1 MKPLN
6 TLVKDVVGRVKRAV
20 NDFTLRGVVKA
31 QIFVAQ
37 EPVRLRAALASGIL
51 AAGAWLGLDVS
62 GYVEHVAVIGAV
74 VLPIIVGES
83 TRKRVSPTYD
93 Q

>member
-1 MKPLN
+1 MKPFR
-6 TLVKDVVGRVKRAV
+6 TLVKDVVTRVKDAV
-20 NDFTLRGVVKA
+20 NDAATRAYVRV
-31 QIFVAQ
+31 QIFAAQ
-37 EPVRLRAALASGIL
+37 EPVRLRAGIASIIL

-62 GYVEHVAVIGAV
+62 GYVEQVAVVGAV
-74 VLPIIVGES
+74 VLPILVGES